1 LFIALECRVMTL
13 LTLLALS
20 SSNAFA
26 QQAASASDQEI
37 AGRIDEYMSANVS
50 IGLSGTLLVARGE
63 NVLLSKGYGFA
74 DKQKNIPN
82 TPETVFDIGSNSKQ
96 FTAAAILKLV
106 DQSKLK
112 LTDTLGSLFDDAAAD
127 KKAITIHQLLTHTSG
142 LQEYSGR
149 DSESLSLDSFLERV
163 FKSELLYAPGEKF
176 EYSNVGYSLLAAII
190 ERTSGTDYEAF
201 LAEQLFEPAG
211 MKHTGYLLPDWSGQQ
226 LALGYHRGFNEMG
239 TTIARYKQVGVSW
252 NLMGNGGINSTAE
265 DLYRWFRA
273 VQGGKILSPSSR
285 DLFYAP
291 HAVRNSESR
300 WRYGYGWLVSES
312 NRNTRV
318 LAHNGANGVYWS
330 SLYWYPD
337 ENVTLIYS
345 SNYDSANLNGI
356 AIEVRQLFFDADY
369 QPKTLTPAP
378 YLLVYRFTQE
388 REAKDVARLVEMLA
402 LGTGSPLADRNILNR
417 VGYWHLE
424 QKNYDWAFALYELN
438 IELFPGDGN
447 LWDSLGEAY
456 LVTNQNGQALE
467 AFKKALA
474 LAPEEECFWCDN
486 AREKILQLEQEGGRI
501 G

>member
-1 LFIALECRVMTL
+1 MTL

-176 EYSNVGYSLLAAII
+176 EYSN
-190 ERTSGTDYEAF
+190 
-201 LAEQLFEPAG
+201 
-211 MKHTGYLLPDWSGQQ
+211 
-226 LALGYHRGFNEMG
+226 
-239 TTIARYKQVGVSW
+239 
-252 NLMGNGGINSTAE
+252 
-265 DLYRWFRA
+265 
-273 VQGGKILSPSSR
+273 
-285 DLFYAP
+285 
-291 HAVRNSESR
+291 
-300 WRYGYGWLVSES
+300 
-312 NRNTRV
+312 
-318 LAHNGANGVYWS
+318 
-330 SLYWYPD
+330 
-337 ENVTLIYS
+337 
-345 SNYDSANLNGI
+345 
-356 AIEVRQLFFDADY
+356 
-369 QPKTLTPAP
+369 
-378 YLLVYRFTQE
+378 
-388 REAKDVARLVEMLA
+388 
-402 LGTGSPLADRNILNR
+402 
-417 VGYWHLE
+417 
-424 QKNYDWAFALYELN
+424 
-438 IELFPGDGN
+438 
-447 LWDSLGEAY
+447 
-456 LVTNQNGQALE
+456 
-467 AFKKALA
+467 
-474 LAPEEECFWCDN
+474 
-486 AREKILQLEQEGGRI
+486 EK
-501 G
+501 